1 MQTILGAGGS
11 IGIELAKS
19 LLSYTTDIRL
29 VSRTPKKVNAT
40 DQLFAADLTNQAQIA
55 QSIEGSEICYVTIG
69 FDYKATVWQEKW
81 PPFMRA
87 VIDACAANQTK
98 LVFFDN
104 IYAIDP
110 NNVGHITEAS
120 PINPASKKGQV
131 RAAVDQLIMEAVEKG
146 KINATIARAPDFFG
160 PIKEKSMLLNLVYDN
175 FVKGKPAQWF
185 CNADVVHSFGYT
197 PDLAKGTAMLGND
210 ASTFNQIWNL
220 PVDSALLTG
229 REWATIIASEMGSKN
244 KMQVLPAWAIKL
256 LGIFIPIL
264 KEMPEMLYQYDQ
276 PYFFDSTKFNQHFHF
291 TPTQNEPA
299 IKAVLKALKG

>member
-19 LLSYTTDIRL
+19 LVSYTTDIRL
-29 VSRTPKKVNAT
+29 VSRTPKKINAT
-40 DQLFAADLTNQAQIA
+40 DQLFAADLTDQAQIA

-87 VIDACAANQTK
+87 VIDACAAHQTK

-104 IYAIDP
+104 MYAIDP
-110 NNVGHITEAS
+110 NHVGHIIESS
-120 PINPASKKGQV
+120 PINPKSKKGQV
-131 RAAVDQLIMEAVEKG
+131 RAAVDHMIMEAVEKG

-229 REWATIIASEMGSKN
+229 REWAAIIASEMGAKN

-264 KEMPEMLYQYDQ
+264 KEMPEMLYQYDR
-276 PYFFDSTKFNQHFHF
+276 PYFFDAAKFNQHFHY
-291 TPTQNEPA
+291 TPTQNELA
-299 IKAVLKALKG
+299 IKEVLAALKG